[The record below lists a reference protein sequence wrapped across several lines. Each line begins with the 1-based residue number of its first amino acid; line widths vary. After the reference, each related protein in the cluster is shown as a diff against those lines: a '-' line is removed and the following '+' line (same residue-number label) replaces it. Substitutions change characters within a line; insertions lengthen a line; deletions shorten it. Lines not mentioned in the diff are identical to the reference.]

1 MAKFTP
7 KKIDLSKINGGN
19 QYGYEGIQPEAINAP
34 IQASAYA
41 QALATNEPDITKIDG
56 VGKPSVYIGTMP
68 DGTPRLVFENL
79 KGNAGIG
86 NATLDNTHG
95 ESTENGYTKNAVNSL
110 VSNPNLL
117 LNSHFRINQRG
128 KDEYLASSV
137 SAYNC
142 LYTVDRWCIR
152 AQTANSQSKVTPIG
166 NGVRV
171 VLAEQYANFVQAV
184 EYPDRYVGK
193 SLTFSL
199 RAKNTSNYAITAR
212 IQQDSHTIASV
223 NIPPNS
229 EGVYT
234 CTGTVL
240 SGYNR
245 LSVLVVN
252 NNTSSATIE
261 IYEAKLELGTVAT
274 AFNYLTPTEEL
285 SLCRRYY
292 QVINT
297 RSIYNAM
304 TVDPVYVCAMVWL
317 EQSMR
322 VTPTVKVGDLST
334 SYIVLN
340 GTRIVPTAV
349 GVYTSGSS
357 YNLLT
362 LSVRHEEPNMVF
374 GHICAFV
381 TDRVEM
387 DAEIYW

>member
-1 MAKFTP
+1 MAKFVP

-19 QYGYEGIQPEAINAP
+19 TYGYEGIQPNAINDP

-41 QALATNEPDITKIDG
+41 QALATNQPDISNIDG
-56 VGKPSVYIGTMP
+56 VGTPSVSIRENA
-68 DGTPRLVFENL
+68 DGTPQLVFSNL
-79 KGNAGIG
+79 KGDAGIG
-86 NATLDNTHG
+86 DATLDNTHG

-117 LNSHFRINQRG
+117 LNAHFRLNQRG
-128 KDEYLASSV
+128 KNEYMASSV
-137 SAYNC
+137 GAYKC

-171 VLAEQYANFVQAV
+171 VLAEQYDNFAQAV

-212 IQQDSHTIASV
+212 IQQDNHIIASV
-223 NIPPNS
+223 NIPSYS

-240 SGYNR
+240 SGYDR
-245 LSVLVVN
+245 LTVLVVN

-261 IYEAKLELGTVAT
+261 IYEAKLEIGSVAT
-274 AFNYLTPTEEL
+274 AFNYVNPTEEL
-285 SLCRRYY
+285 ASCRRYY
-292 QVINT
+292 QVINK

-304 TVDPVYVCAMVWL
+304 TVSGEYVRAMIWL

-322 VTPTVKVGDLST
+322 DTPTVSVGDISNST
-334 SYIVLN
+334 IFMNGSRITPVAASVYIC
-340 GTRIVPTAV
+340 
-349 GVYTSGSS
+349 S

-362 LSVRHEEPNMVF
+362 VNVQHQAPNITV

-381 TDRVEM
+381 ADRVEM
-387 DAEIYW
+387 NAEMYW